1 MAFIRTQDI
10 PAAAT
15 ETGVAKAEQ
24 GFGKTLTGGFL
35 AGAYIAFGALLAVV
49 VSAGLPKAWGNIPL
63 LVTGAA
69 FTVGLMLVVVAGAE
83 LATGNM
89 ATVGIGV
96 LERRAATGGH
106 SVARLVAP
114 RGRL

>member
-1 MAFIRTQDI
+1 MPFMTPQEI
-10 PAAAT
+10 PEAAT
-15 ETGVAKAEQ
+15 EAGAAKARQ
-24 GFGKTLTGGFL
+24 GFAKTLTGGFL

-69 FTVGLMLVVVAGAE
+69 FTVGLMLVVIAGAE

-96 LERRAATGGH
+96 LQRRVSIGRY
-106 SVARLVAP
+106 SVHLVVA
-114 RGRL
+114 LA